1 MNEIFN
7 FNGHQVRTVSI
18 NGETY
23 YVGKDVATMLGYKRP
38 DNAIL
43 ANVDAED
50 KTYAKVQLIGSTQR
64 RRMAVINEAGLYSLI
79 FSSRLPQAKEFR
91 HWVTSEVIP
100 TCVKHDAYA
109 LDSLLDDPDKLIAT
123 IQKLK
128 EERELNKGDK

>member
-1 MNEIFN
+1 MYSIFN

-23 YVGKDVATMLGYKRP
+23 YVGKDVATVLGYKRP
-38 DNAIL
+38 DNAII

-50 KTYAKVQLIGSTQR
+50 KTYAKVQLVNSTQR
-64 RRMAVINEAGLYSLI
+64 RRMAVINESGLYSLI

-91 HWVTSEVIP
+91 HWVTHEVLP
-100 TCVKHDAYA
+100 ACNKNDMYA
-109 LDSLLDDPDKLIAT
+109 LDELLDNPDKLIAT
-123 IQKLK
+123 VQKLK